1 MPSGKANDTLATV
14 WDILEKAIAYSNSTS
29 DSIDASLSLYDYFVQ
44 HCNSMVQ
51 SGTITQENAE
61 LVLSMSEMWGA
72 YVGERIARQSLK
84 FFFMEDC
91 IDGSMWNIALGL

>member
-1 MPSGKANDTLATV
+1 MPSGRANDALATV

-29 DSIDASLSLYDYFVQ
+29 DTIDASSSLYDYFVQ

-51 SGTITQENAE
+51 SGTMTKEDVE

-72 YVGERIARQSLK
+72 YVGEGVGRQSLK

-91 IDGSMWNIALGL
+91 IDGSM